1 MMKPLRTTLAVTMAL
16 GLLAIA
22 TPSYAATKGDMM
34 GMSSKNM
41 MSMMTDMNKMMK
53 LCNKMMAMH
62 MNMKGKDQMKMSE
75 NMSGMMGSKM
85 PKTKMN

>member
-1 MMKPLRTTLAVTMAL
+1 MKPLRTTLAVTMAL

-62 MNMKGKDQMKMSE
+62 MNMKGKHNMKMGGG
-75 NMSGMMGSKM
+75 MSGMMGGKM
-85 PKTKMN
+85 SKTKMN

>member
-41 MSMMTDMNKMMK
+41 MSMMTDLNKMMK